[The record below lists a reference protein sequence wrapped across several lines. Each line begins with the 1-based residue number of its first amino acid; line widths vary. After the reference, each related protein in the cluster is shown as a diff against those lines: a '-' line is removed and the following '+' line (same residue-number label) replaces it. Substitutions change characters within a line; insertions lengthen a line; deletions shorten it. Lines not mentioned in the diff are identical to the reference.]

1 MPKKN
6 TISNSLIRL
15 DSVSI
20 NELVK
25 KKDFELTP
33 AQKLIINAPE
43 PRIAIEASAAALK
56 TTTLTERVRYLL
68 KNGHQPSKIAVITFT
83 RMAASELVT
92 RLGDDNSPEMFVGTI
107 HSLAG
112 HFLSKNGHGD
122 LLPKICE
129 SVEFDRL
136 FELCEEFNLDISNE
150 FDTVFLDEAQD
161 SPANQL
167 HFIFDMM
174 RPANFCIAFDEK
186 QTIFSFNGANPQL
199 LRAYLER
206 EEAVFYP
213 LKENFR
219 CGSRIL
225 DFARAIIR
233 RDGYIDD
240 SIAARGVEGKV
251 IGCDWNISLL
261 NDYVKKD
268 GCFGDWAILTRTNND
283 LALMANILNRL
294 EIPYITFKQSEITR
308 AELAGAMKSNRVKL
322 LTIHSS
328 KGLTFNKVL
337 VYNPVWFGDDAVRI
351 NYVAATR
358 AKDLLL
364 WCNNAP
370 RKRRTKKND
379 YEGRCKS
386 WE

>member
-1 MPKKN
+1 
-6 TISNSLIRL
+6 
-15 DSVSI
+15 
-20 NELVK
+20 
-25 KKDFELTP
+25 
-33 AQKLIINAPE
+33 
-43 PRIAIEASAAALK
+43 
-56 TTTLTERVRYLL
+56 
-68 KNGHQPSKIAVITFT
+68 
-83 RMAASELVT
+83 MAASELVT
-92 RLGDDNSPEMFVGTI
+92 RLGDDNSAEMFVGTI

-112 HFLSKNGHGD
+112 RFLAKNGYGD
-122 LLPKICE
+122 YLPQICE
-129 SVEFDRL
+129 NVEFDRL
-136 FELCEEFNLDISNE
+136 FELCEEYNLNISDE

-161 SPANQL
+161 SPDNQL

-186 QTIFSFNGANPQL
+186 QTIFSFNGANPHL
-199 LRAYLER
+199 LRAYLDR
-206 EEAVFYP
+206 EEATFYP

-251 IGCDWNISLL
+251 IVCDWDSSLL
-261 NDYVKKD
+261 KDYIKKD
-268 GCFGDWAILTRTNND
+268 EYFGEWAILTRTNSD
-283 LALMANILNRL
+283 LAQMANFLNHM

-308 AELAGAMKSNRVKL
+308 TELIGAMKSNRVKL

-337 VYNPVWFGDDAVRI
+337 VYNPIWFGEDAVRI

-364 WCNNAP
+364 WCNKIP
-370 RKRRTKKND
+370 QKGKRKPK
-379 YEGRCKS
+379 YEMYDNFRGRYTS

>member
-15 DSVSI
+15 DLVSTS
-20 NELVK
+20 ELVK
-25 KKDFELTP
+25 KKDFELTS

-43 PRIAIEASAAALK
+43 AKIVIEASAAALK

-68 KNGHQPSKIAVITFT
+68 KKGHDPSKIAVITFT

-92 RLGDDNSPEMFVGTI
+92 RLGDDNSAEMFVGTI

-112 HFLSKNGHGD
+112 HFLSKNGYGD

-129 SVEFDRL
+129 NVEFDKL
-136 FELCEEFNLDISNE
+136 FELCEEFNLDISKE

-174 RPANFCIAFDEK
+174 RPVNFCIAFDEK

-199 LRAYLER
+199 LRAYLDR
-206 EEAVFYP
+206 EEATFYL

-251 IGCDWNISLL
+251 IICDWMPHLL
-261 NDYVKKD
+261 EDYVKKD
-268 GCFGDWAILTRTNND
+268 GSFGDWAILTRTNND
-283 LALMANILNRL
+283 LAQMANLLNHV

-308 AELAGAMKSNRVKL
+308 SELIGAMKTNRVKL

-337 VYNPVWFGDDAVRI
+337 VYNPIWFGDDAVRI

-358 AKDLLL
+358 ARDLLL
-364 WCNNAP
+364 WCNSAP
-370 RKRRTKKND
+370 KRKKNQNFKGK
-379 YEGRCKS
+379 YTA